1 MSTWRFSTFLAYAL
15 GLVQSVWNTSMYT
28 RSSSAFN
35 ASKDDDADADEDDA
49 MLFVSIS
56 RTFTNSGCCGPPLG
70 TGVTSPKAL
79 AVIVGIIGGSI
90 SPLVMPS
97 LNAYNGGGGYKDD
110 VLICTPSISQTAQNP
125 AREREQ

>member
-1 MSTWRFSTFLAYAL
+1 
-15 GLVQSVWNTSMYT
+15 MYT